1 MNKKKLDEEM
11 EKLIGETQRPEIVMF
26 LKLLRQ
32 VWQIDWTV
40 APYDVWTHFIEW
52 DIPYFRRFMTL
63 DEGDEDEEMELLQEW
78 ITSRAKGAKDQKSW
92 QGQVVELIE
101 RVNNVRSSVAN
112 FKEYS

>member
-1 MNKKKLDEEM
+1 MDKKKLDAEM
-11 EKLIGETQRPEIVMF
+11 AKLIGEVTQPEIVIF

-40 APYDVWTHFIEW
+40 APYDVWVRFMEW

-78 ITSRAKGAKDQKSW
+78 IASRAKGSKDQKNW
-92 QGQVVELIE
+92 KGKIIGVIE
-101 RVNNVRSSVAN
+101 QVNNVRKN
-112 FKEYS
+112 C

>member
-1 MNKKKLDEEM
+1 MDKQKLDGEM
-11 EKLIGETQRPEIVMF
+11 VKLIEATERPEVIIF

-40 APYDVWTHFIEW
+40 APYDVWVRFMEW

-78 ITSRAKGAKDQKSW
+78 IASRSKGSKDQKNW
-92 QGQVVELIE
+92 KGQIIELIE
-101 RVNNVRSSVAN
+101 QVNNIRKN
-112 FKEYS
+112 C